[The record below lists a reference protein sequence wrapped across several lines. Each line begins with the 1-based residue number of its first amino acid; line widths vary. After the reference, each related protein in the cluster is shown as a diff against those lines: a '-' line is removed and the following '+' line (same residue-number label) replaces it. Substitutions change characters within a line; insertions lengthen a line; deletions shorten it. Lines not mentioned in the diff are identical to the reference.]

1 MTSQAFRCMF
11 KLSFA
16 VAYASNGADLT
27 SRLLKTC
34 FALLL
39 HLRATPRVASA
50 SLAIPQRIG
59 AFDSDS

>member
-1 MTSQAFRCMF
+1 MTARAFSYML

-16 VAYASNGADLT
+16 AAHASNGAELT

-39 HLRATPRVASA
+39 HLRATPRVASD
-50 SLAIPQRIG
+50 SVAIPQRIA
-59 AFDSDS
+59 AFDSES